1 MKYTN
6 KHIKE
11 EYKFN
16 QIGRTIGMFF
26 LLIGI
31 FLVAFGLIQTK
42 RKMDYVRPFEQV
54 LQEESNPANQTAY
67 IDIIRVP
74 EKLAENKYEGY
85 YLVTTAE
92 ESYIVAMQPEQFADL
107 KQRVEE
113 KGTARVEGMT
123 KVVID
128 ENVKTIVSEYIN
140 HKFIAIRMT
149 KLTYGKILKEGY
161 FVNLDIGGILIL
173 IGILL
178 VLTQVRAI
186 EKYRHPLA
194 EQIDE
199 ECNQPEALWFND
211 FRIYLTK
218 SFLVSVYGGKLTA
231 LDLAKVQKTRLFE
244 TVKGSLSV
252 ITLEVT
258 TTEQEKI
265 TVSENE
271 WSFFTMNEEEITY
284 LTDVFG
290 KRNIEFVC
298 EIQPDEEIDEDE
310 EF

>member
-11 EYKFN
+11 QYKFN
-16 QIGRTIGMFF
+16 QIWRTIGMFF
-26 LLIGI
+26 LVIGI
-31 FLVAFGLIQTK
+31 FLVGFGMIQTK
-42 RKMDYVRPFEQV
+42 KKMDYVRPFEQV

-85 YLVTTAE
+85 YLATAAE
-92 ESYIVAMQPEQFADL
+92 ESYIVEMQPEQFADL

-113 KGTARVEGMT
+113 NGTARVEGMT

-128 ENVKTIVSEYIN
+128 ENVKKIVSEYIN
-140 HKFIAIRMT
+140 HKFIAMRMT

-173 IGILL
+173 IGIFM
-178 VLTQVRAI
+178 VLIQVRAI
-186 EKYRHPLA
+186 AKYRHPLA

-199 ECNQPEALWFND
+199 ECNQPDALWLYE

-231 LDLAKVQKTRLFE
+231 LDLAKVQIIRLFE

-265 TVSENE
+265 TVSENNVY
-271 WSFFTMNEEEITY
+271 FFTMNEEEIAY
-284 LTDVFG
+284 LTEIFG

-298 EIQPDEEIDEDE
+298 EIQPEEEIDEDE

>member
-26 LLIGI
+26 LVIGI

-85 YLVTTAE
+85 YLATAAE
-92 ESYIVAMQPEQFADL
+92 ESYIVEMQPEQFADL

-113 KGTARVEGMT
+113 NGTARVEGMT
-123 KVVID
+123 KVVTDDNI
-128 ENVKTIVSEYIN
+128 KKIVSEYIN
-140 HKFIAIRMT
+140 HKFIYIRMT
-149 KLTYGKILKEGY
+149 KLTYGEILKEGY

-173 IGILL
+173 IGIFM
-178 VLTQVRAI
+178 VLIQVRAI
-186 EKYRHPLA
+186 AKYRHPLA

-199 ECNQPEALWFND
+199 ECNQPDALWLYE

-218 SFLVSVYGGKLTA
+218 SYLVSVYGEKLTA
-231 LDLAKVQKTRLFE
+231 LNLAKVQIIRLFE

-265 TVSENE
+265 TVSENNVY
-271 WSFFTMNEEEITY
+271 FFTMNEEEIAY
-284 LTDVFG
+284 LTEIFG

-298 EIQPDEEIDEDE
+298 EIQPEEEIDEDE

>member
-1 MKYTN
+1 MENT
-6 KHIKE
+6 
-11 EYKFN
+11 
-16 QIGRTIGMFF
+16 QGRIFCESGYRRHLNIDWNFD
-26 LLIGI
+26 GI
-31 FLVAFGLIQTK
+31 HTGACDK
-42 RKMDYVRPFEQV
+42 
-54 LQEESNPANQTAY
+54 
-67 IDIIRVP
+67 
-74 EKLAENKYEGY
+74 
-85 YLVTTAE
+85 
-92 ESYIVAMQPEQFADL
+92 
-107 KQRVEE
+107 
-113 KGTARVEGMT
+113 
-123 KVVID
+123 
-128 ENVKTIVSEYIN
+128 
-140 HKFIAIRMT
+140 
-149 KLTYGKILKEGY
+149 
-161 FVNLDIGGILIL
+161 
-173 IGILL
+173 
-178 VLTQVRAI
+178 
-186 EKYRHPLA
+186 KYRHPLA

-231 LDLAKVQKTRLFE
+231 LDLAKVQMIRLFE
-244 TVKGSLSV
+244 TGKGSLSV